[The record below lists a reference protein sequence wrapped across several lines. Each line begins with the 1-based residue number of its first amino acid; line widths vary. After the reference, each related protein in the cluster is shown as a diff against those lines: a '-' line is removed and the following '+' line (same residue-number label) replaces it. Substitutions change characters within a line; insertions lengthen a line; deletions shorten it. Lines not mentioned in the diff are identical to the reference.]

1 MLKDKLNK
9 ITPRELVKKFVIW
22 TVVIIIFLDFATST
36 FMLIDMNKTLSEE
49 LNERGLALSRHI
61 AEESAGPLL
70 NNDTEYLSLI
80 AENVKETEID
90 VRYVY
95 ITDSEDNVVV
105 HTSDNA
111 HGINVSQPPAADNNA
126 VTEFK
131 APISGGSLGFI
142 HVGMDRTSINEKLT
156 KTTQIL
162 IVNILIAG
170 ALGFLMANIA
180 GNYLTRPIRSLVK
193 GAQEIGRGNLGYKI
207 ELSSTDEEIQT
218 LSNAF
223 NQMSSS
229 LNKSI
234 TELRTSEEKYRNLVE
249 SSMDIIYR
257 SDREGNRVFMNNA
270 GYRILEAEPEEM
282 IGQPWTKWVHPEDR
296 EKTFK
301 KFTETIENGNDIVG
315 FESRYVS
322 KSGKVINVLHNV
334 RAIRNEK
341 GEIIGTQG
349 IARDITMRK
358 RAEEAL
364 QHRIEMEKLIG
375 GISTRFINLSPDEI
389 DSNMNHTLQKIGEF
403 ANVDRS
409 YVFIFYD
416 NTTKMDIIHEWCAE
430 GIEPQIQNLKRL
442 SVDDLPWFARRIK
455 ELETVYVPSVIDL
468 PSEAKAEK
476 EHFQMQDIR
485 SLIIVPMVFGRFPI
499 GFIGFDSVKKER
511 TWMEDDVM
519 LLKMVGEIFVN
530 ALEHKRVEE
539 SLKLFS
545 EAVAEA
551 PDGIQIADLT
561 GHIIY
566 SNRAVEEIYGFSP
579 AEFEGKH
586 ISEMNIDPEFVSR
599 VILPSI
605 KETGRWVGELMVKHK
620 TGGTF
625 PILLTTSTV
634 KNNKGEPIAIIE
646 IIKDIT
652 YLKEKEKLEMKLLQ
666 ADKLATIGQ
675 LAAGIAHEINNPLGN
690 ISLYAQMLLKK
701 TQDENIKGKLIVIND
716 ETNRA
721 AHIVKGLLDFA
732 RQSEP
737 KLSRIDINKKIDKV
751 LSILNLQLKDIK
763 VKTLLEPLPPVLAD
777 GGQIQQVII
786 NLLTNSIQSIAQNGE
801 IMIKTTSKQD
811 HVEIS
816 IADNG
821 CGIPRKNLDKI
832 FDPFFTT
839 KEQGKGT
846 GLGLSVCYGIIKRH
860 NGSVEV
866 ESEVGKGTTFTI
878 KLPV

>member
-1 MLKDKLNK
+1 MKKVVAMLKDKLKLTLNK
-9 ITPRELVKKFVIW
+9 MIGGELVKKFVTW
-22 TVVIIIFLDFATST
+22 TVVIIIFLDFATSI
-36 FMLIDMNKTLSEE
+36 FMLVDMNKTLSEE

-61 AEESAGPLL
+61 AEETAGPLL
-70 NNDTEYLSLI
+70 NNDTRYLSLI

-95 ITDSEDNVVV
+95 ITDFEDNIVVN
-105 HTSDNA
+105 TFGNA
-111 HGINVSQPPAADNNA
+111 YGINISQLPSADNNA
-126 VTEFK
+126 ITDFK
-131 APISGGSLGFI
+131 APIPGGSAGFV
-142 HVGMDRTSINEKLT
+142 HVGMDRTSINKKLT
-156 KTTQIL
+156 RTTQIM
-162 IVNILIAG
+162 IVNILIVG
-170 ALGFLMANIA
+170 ALGFMMAYIA

-193 GAQEIGRGNLGYKI
+193 GAHEIGRGNLGYKI
-207 ELSSTDEEIQT
+207 ETSSTDEEIKT

-249 SSMDIIYR
+249 SSMDIIYS
-257 SDREGNRVFMNNA
+257 SDKEGNRVFMNNA

-301 KFTETIENGNDIVG
+301 KFTEMIENGNDIVG

-334 RAIRNEK
+334 RAIRNET

-389 DSNMNHTLQKIGEF
+389 DSNMNYTLQKIGDF

-416 NTTKMDIIHEWCAE
+416 NRAKMDIIHEWCAE

-442 SVDDLPWFARRIK
+442 SVDDFPWFARRIN

-476 EHFQMQDIR
+476 EHFQMQDIK
-485 SLIIVPMVFGRFPI
+485 SLIIVPMVFGRTPI

-545 EAVAEA
+545 EAVEEA
-551 PDGIQIADLT
+551 PDGIQIADLS

-566 SNRAVEEIYGFSP
+566 SNRAVEEIYGFSS
-579 AEFEGKH
+579 AEFKGKH
-586 ISEMNIDPEFVSR
+586 ISEMNVDPEFASR
-599 VILPSI
+599 VILPGI

-620 TGGTF
+620 TGGIF

-701 TQDENIKGKLIVIND
+701 TQDENTKAKLMVIDD

-737 KLSRIDINKKIDKV
+737 KLSRIDINKKIGKV
-751 LSILNLQLKDIK
+751 LSILNLQLNNIK
-763 VKTLLEPLPPVLAD
+763 VTTDLGPLPSILAD
-777 GGQIQQVII
+777 RGQIQQVII
-786 NLLTNSIQSIAQNGE
+786 NLLTN
-801 IMIKTTSKQD
+801 
-811 HVEIS
+811 
-816 IADNG
+816 
-821 CGIPRKNLDKI
+821 
-832 FDPFFTT
+832 
-839 KEQGKGT
+839 
-846 GLGLSVCYGIIKRH
+846 
-860 NGSVEV
+860 
-866 ESEVGKGTTFTI
+866 
-878 KLPV
+878 